1 MHLVEIA
8 PQMYGLRFL
17 STLLANVSY
26 QRFLPTLLAN
36 VAYQRCLPTF
46 LTIVSAIPSSVRRS
60 RGATTSA
67 IRRLCQRDQ
76 GGKGTADDRDK
87 NHVQQKCVHGL
98 LMHLASASASTSASA
113 SASSTGPWS
122 SASNAG

>member
-1 MHLVEIA
+1 MALLPMHLVEIA

-17 STLLANVSY
+17 
-26 QRFLPTLLAN
+26 PTLLAN
-36 VAYQRCLPTF
+36 VACQRFLPTF

-98 LMHLASASASTSASA
+98 LMHLASACASGTE
-113 SASSTGPWS
+113 PWS
-122 SASNAG
+122 SAGNAG